1 MMRDTALVVRIPS
14 AIKAALEALARTE
27 RRSLSDIS
35 NFALQEYVEAKSGP
49 ITEEKDGEWDDPE
62 SEDPDSDQPAGMAQ

>member
-49 ITEEKDGEWDDPE
+49 ITEEKDGDWDDIRKLNISP
-62 SEDPDSDQPAGMAQ
+62 SEASGM